1 MTLVNDNLEH
11 INSPPVPMYNCSHA
25 LSPPYATPPR
35 KRSYPSTALPLPMGE
50 LGESALAAASLLS
63 KTSWPQFICAQRV
76 SSLQP
81 DVHHLPHL
89 VAPFLQRL
97 GHTGVPGTFTT
108 PPWSPT
114 QLDEAVRQG
123 SHSSATKEY
132 REYLEGE
139 MGTMVR
145 QGYWAVLPYTT
156 VRHLPGLKLSPAGVV
171 PQRDRRPRPIIDYTW
186 SGINQA
192 TNPVAP
198 FAAMQFGNTLQR
210 VLQQIAYA
218 NPAFGPVLAL
228 KCDLADGF
236 YRIPLASSVIP
247 HLGVIMPYSPGEE
260 PLIAFPLAL
269 PMGWTHSPPFFS
281 AYTETIADVTNDS
294 LTHNSNALLGPHRL
308 DHRVPTT
315 YPHRAS
321 VISPAFCP
329 PFNPQPPPTPLA
341 TVDVYV
347 DDFIGLAQAPTASRV
362 KGTLLS
368 TVDRVF
374 RPPTTDDD
382 PLYKDPISLSKLDK
396 GDLEWGTKKR
406 ILGWD
411 IDTAAGTILLPE
423 HRQLRLHE
431 LLNTFSGLHRTS
443 RKRWYQLL
451 GELRSMSLAIPGS
464 HHMFSILQNV
474 LVSQPHAT
482 RLRLSPLVHATLKDW
497 LVLAST
503 LSQRPTPITH
513 LVPTAPTYVGTT
525 DASKQGMGGVWFPTS
540 LAHGPTH
547 PLIWRSRFAPSIQ
560 KDLVSSQNPQGS
572 LTNSDLEL
580 LGVATGIVGLAH
592 HRPLSNATLWVGC
605 DNTPAV
611 AWCGKGSTS
620 ASNASAFILRH
631 LGLVCRDAQMKTR
644 VISVPGESNTIA
656 DFLSRS
662 FHLSDDDIMAHLH
675 RLAPTQPSFQWLPIG
690 PETQSQLTSALLR
703 TMLPMESL
711 LSGRP
716 VPTPSGTSGSPS
728 VPPSMPPYTSMELS
742 IPSLPSCSSP
752 TVSVMDKFLP
762 VELLSALEQWK
773 TPFVPWARRWPSWGR
788 RIPV

>member
-1 MTLVNDNLEH
+1 VDVVSDKLVP
-11 INSPPVPMYNCSHA
+11 INCPPVPLDNCSQI
-25 LSPPYATPPR
+25 LSSPCAATLKRKVSPY
-35 KRSYPSTALPLPMGE
+35 SDLPIPLGE
-50 LGESALAAASLLS
+50 LGESARAAAASLS
-63 KTSWPQFICAQRV
+63 ATSWTQFICARRA

-81 DVHHLPHL
+81 DVLHLPHL

-97 GHTGVPGTFTT
+97 GHTGVPGSFTT
-108 PPWSPT
+108 PPWSVA
-114 QLDEAVRQG
+114 QLDAAVCRG
-123 SHSSATKEY
+123 SHSSATTEH
-132 REYLEGE
+132 RTFLEKE
-139 MGTMVR
+139 MGDMVH
-145 QGYWAVLPYTT
+145 QGYWAVLPYTS
-156 VRHLPGLKLSPAGVV
+156 VRDLPNLKISPAGVV

-198 FAAMQFGNTLQR
+198 FAAMQFGNTFQR
-210 VLQQIAYA
+210 VLQRIAYA

-236 YRIPLASSVIP
+236 YRIPLATSVIP
-247 HLGVIMPYSPGEE
+247 HLGVVMPYSPGEE

-281 AYTETIADVTNDS
+281 AYTETIADVANDS
-294 LTHNSNALLGPHRL
+294 LSHDSTSPVAPHRL
-308 DHRVPTT
+308 ANLVPTI
-315 YPHRAS
+315 YPQRATVTATS
-321 VISPAFCP
+321 FCP
-329 PFNPQPPPTPLA
+329 PYNPQPSPTPLA
-341 TVDVYV
+341 NVDVYV
-347 DDFIGLAQAPTASRV
+347 DDFIGLAQAPTAARV

-368 TVDRVF
+368 TVDKVF
-374 RPPTTDDD
+374 RPPTTSDANT
-382 PLYKDPISLSKLDK
+382 YKDPISLSKLDK
-396 GDLEWGTKKR
+396 GDLEWGTTKR

-411 IDTAAGTILLPE
+411 INTATGTILLPQ
-423 HRQLRLHE
+423 HRQTRLHE
-431 LLNTFSGLHRTS
+431 LLTTFSGLHRTS

-474 LVSQPHAT
+474 LVSQPHAA
-482 RLRLSPLVHATLKDW
+482 RLRLSPLVHATLTDW
-497 LVLAST
+497 ISLAAT
-503 LSQRPTPITH
+503 LMQRPTPITH
-513 LVPTAPTYVGTT
+513 LVPTAPTHVGTT

-540 LAHGPTH
+540 LSAGPPH
-547 PLIWRSRFAPSIQ
+547 PLIWRLPFSSSIQ
-560 KDLVSSQNPQGS
+560 KDLVSFHNPRGS

-592 HRPLSNATLWVGC
+592 HRPLLNANLWVGC

-620 ASNASAFILRH
+620 ATTASAFILRH
-631 LGLVCRDAQMKTR
+631 LGLVCRHAQMKTR
-644 VISVPGESNTIA
+644 VLSIPGDSNTIA

-662 FHLSDDDIMAHLH
+662 FHLSDDDVMAHLQ
-675 RLAPTQPSFQWLPIG
+675 RLAPAQPSYQWLPIG

-711 LSGRP
+711 QIGLP
-716 VPTPSGTSGSPS
+716 VPTPSGMSGLPS
-728 VPPSMPPYTSMELS
+728 VPPLVPHHTLMALS

-752 TVSVMDKFLP
+752 TVSAMDKFLP
-762 VELLSALEQWK
+762 AELLSALERWK

-788 RIPV
+788 RTPV